1 MNKKIVI
8 LGLSIMTILSG
19 CGNKNS
25 SSFENS
31 NTGNSSI
38 IESSSSSIST
48 SDTIEQV
55 VDYMLD
61 DERKYTGQ
69 LVNGLPE
76 GEGILTWV
84 KTNCVYTGEFK
95 AGAYHGEGLFEWK
108 NNGDSLKGTFE
119 NGNPINGKFT
129 YKNTMS
135 YTGEFNESW
144 QFHGKGTFDWNMYN
158 SSGAV
163 TSYGWLY
170 EGEFKNG
177 TMIGC
182 VGKITFT
189 VARNGS
195 NGEGC
200 YWYEGLMAG
209 FPGVAVGQYG
219 KGFIKYGDGSTYE
232 GDVYVQN
239 ANSFIRQG
247 KGVQN
252 FETCTTLSAVDFG
265 ASHEYKVI
273 DYVGEFDGLSH
284 GWMFGNGVVYFEDL
298 EGNPAGYIKGSWNG
312 TTRTG
317 EWTGTWSNDILKEE
331 YRETSE
337 LVYKDVFEVKLEKYV
352 DENKNVDMSNKTLLL
367 GTSWFEFWTNSY
379 NDLLPEID
387 SVNFGIGG
395 SGPMFWSQNIDL
407 LSSLKNAPKNIV
419 YLPGGNDLASRGETI
434 EGTTEKTKTVIQ
446 DLKELF
452 PTSNIYL
459 CSFGPSPIRWHLMDT
474 YIEGNKTIKEI
485 CENENV
491 TYFDF
496 TTGLFDKENISG
508 KYYKEGYGSLRT
520 DIWLNDNLHFNSE
533 GYELVTELFLNQIK

>member
-1 MNKKIVI
+1 MNKKILI
-8 LGLSIMTILSG
+8 LGLSMMTILSG

-25 SSFENS
+25 SSFESS

-38 IESSSSSIST
+38 IESSSSSIGT

-158 SSGAV
+158 SSGDV

-284 GWMFGNGVVYFEDL
+284 GWMYGNGVVYFEDL
-298 EGNPAGYIKGSWNG
+298 NGNPAGYIKGSWNG

-419 YLPGGNDLASRGETI
+419 YFPGANDLASRGESI
-434 EGTTEKTKTVIQ
+434 EGTIEKTKTVIQ

-459 CSFGPSPIRWHLMDT
+459 CSFGPSPIRWYLFDS
-474 YIEGNKTIKEI
+474 YIEGNEMIKKI
-485 CENENV
+485 CENESL

-496 TTGLFDKENISG
+496 TTGLFDRENTTG